1 MPGAGGLGR
10 LVALDGSKDQ
20 IMNISAPRLLNAGK
34 AIEIAID
41 GAPRRFHALWLRD
54 NARDDKTRSSG
65 NGQRL
70 ITILDI
76 PAETRISEASAS
88 NGSVSLRFEPEG
100 RTIDFDVRWLAANA
114 YDARGQQPQGWTGPE
129 IERWDARLQTR
140 VPSAAWGDVTSD
152 RRALGRWL
160 AAVGRYGFAVMTD
173 TPAESGTLCKVAEL
187 FGYVR
192 ETNYGRWFEVRAEVN
207 PSNLAY
213 TNLGLQAHTDN
224 PYRDP
229 VPTLQI
235 LACLENSV
243 DGGDSI
249 VVDGFK
255 IAERLRAEDPD
266 GFALL
271 SRHCARFAYEGASGV
286 RLRSK
291 RPMIEL
297 GPDGELIA
305 VRFNNRSAAA
315 FTDIPYDNMEAYYTA
330 YRRFASLIE
339 DPSMQVTFKLKPG
352 ELFIVDNTRVMHA
365 RKAFSGTGHRWLQGC
380 YADKDGLLSTLAAI
394 EEEGLSE

>member
-1 MPGAGGLGR
+1 
-10 LVALDGSKDQ
+10 
-20 IMNISAPRLLNAGK
+20 MNISEPKLL
-34 AIEIAID
+34 D
-41 GAPRRFHALWLRD
+41 GGRAVEMTMDGTVYRFHAMWLRD
-54 NARDDKTRSSG
+54 NARDDKTRSPG

-70 ITILDI
+70 ITVLDI
-76 PAETRISEASAS
+76 PKDTRIAKARVSS
-88 NGSVSLRFEPEG
+88 GTVSLNFEPED
-100 RTIDFDVRWLAANA
+100 RTIDFDASWLARHA
-114 YDARGQQPQGWTGPE
+114 YDSREDREPGWTAPE
-129 IERWDARLQTR
+129 IERWDSLLQNS
-140 VPSAAWGDVTSD
+140 VPSESWQDVAGDHK
-152 RRALGRWL
+152 ALGRWL
-160 AAVGRYGFAVMTD
+160 AAVRRYGFAIMTG
-173 TPAESGTLCKVAEL
+173 TPTEPGTLCRVAEL

-207 PSNLAY
+207 PNNLAY

-243 DGGDSI
+243 DGGDSMVI
-249 VVDGFK
+249 DGFK
-255 IAERLRAEDPD
+255 VVERLKSENPRSFE
-266 GFALL
+266 LL
-271 SRHCARFAYEGASGV
+271 SKHCARFAYEGSKGV

-315 FTDIPYDNMEAYYTA
+315 FTDVPYEDMEDFYAA
-330 YRRFASLIE
+330 YRRLAELIE
-339 DPSMQVTFKLKPG
+339 DPSMEVTFKLKPG
-352 ELFIVDNTRVMHA
+352 ELFIVDNTRVLHA
-365 RKAFSGTGHRWLQGC
+365 RKGFSGSGKRWLQGC

-394 EEEGLSE
+394 EEEGLPA